1 MGRVEAIAAAPD
13 YSPQSAQDNSIGAKN
28 GLPANNSEFLK
39 YLLIDKSPLDKM
51 FEVADAAIDI
61 QIAMSE
67 WLELRASPIYRG
79 EGVPRGEGVVVIA
92 GGFMTT
98 KFNYQATAHAF
109 KEMGY
114 TPVVYIPK
122 PGINIL
128 PVEQGEQEF
137 MDFLNSFEGQV
148 YLITHSKGGLQAYA
162 AYATRREEFTSKVQH
177 WAQVAAPNPKWVNFV
192 VGTPYFGT
200 QLIYGG
206 DDFKFRK
213 EILENVDIENIDG
226 IPLTVIGNPRDPIFR
241 GTMIGKPDQQFLV
254 NSSHSGALYDPKN
267 LALIAHRFAESVAI
281 LAEAA

>member
-1 MGRVEAIAAAPD
+1 MGRVETLATAPE
-13 YSPQSAQDNSIGAKN
+13 YSPQPAQENGLEFKN
-28 GLPANNSEFLK
+28 GFPKNNLEFLR

-51 FEVADAAIDI
+51 FEVAEAAIDI

-67 WLELRASPIYRG
+67 WLDLRSSPVYRG

-92 GGFMTT
+92 GGFMTI
-98 KFNYQATAHAF
+98 KFNYQAPAHAF

-114 TPVVYIPK
+114 TPYVYIPK

-128 PVEQGEQEF
+128 PVEQGEEEF
-137 MDFLNSFEGQV
+137 MDVLNSFEGQI

-162 AYATRREEFTSKVQH
+162 AYATRREEFISKVKH
-177 WAQVAAPNPKWVNFV
+177 WVQVAAPKPEWVNFV

-206 DDFKFRK
+206 DDFKFRR

-226 IPLTVIGNPRDPIFR
+226 IPVTAIGNPRDPIIR

-254 NSSHSGALYDPKN
+254 NSSHSGALFDPKN
-267 LALIAHRFAESVAI
+267 ISLIAQRFAESDAI
-281 LAEAA
+281 LAKAA